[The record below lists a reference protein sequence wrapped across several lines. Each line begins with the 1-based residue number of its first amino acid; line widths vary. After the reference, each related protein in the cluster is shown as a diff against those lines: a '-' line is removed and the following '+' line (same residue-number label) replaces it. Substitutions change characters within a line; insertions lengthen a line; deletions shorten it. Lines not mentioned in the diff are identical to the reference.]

1 MASYDIW
8 LNFMNDDANSKDVRI
23 NYYFRGP
30 SVGLIMD
37 IEIQRLSNNRHSL
50 ELTSSTLDRLCEL
63 HEETKPEDLLK
74 SLGRQTIILGEKDID
89 ELNGKKK
96 SNNNRT
102 WRSRSPLIL
111 LPRHSISPACKWPIS
126 SVRTSSCADES
137 SGLSISTRCAT

>member
-102 WRSRSPLIL
+102 WRKFVRLRRPGTE
-111 LPRHSISPACKWPIS
+111 SIPA
-126 SVRTSSCADES
+126 
-137 SGLSISTRCAT
+137 GLSTTTIHSSS